1 MKFIRLCF
9 CCIYMIVLI
18 SCNKKEYYYYK
29 SGELESVIEHIDNR
43 VVHVRYYHKNG
54 NLLEEGCWLDNKNKK
69 DDRIGLWKIYSDDG
83 KLEWENNYD
92 NELKL
97 CYSKFY
103 FPNGIVG
110 LEGYNSVQQNKTDYR
125 VGHWS
130 EHLSD
135 GALLWEG
142 EYIDG
147 KILWREIDYDEA
159 LKLKVNVD
167 IKYDKF
173 IKIGDTVKCR
183 VIIPSVHYS
192 QYSAIVVGDNYE
204 YIANRQSDKDL
215 YPVVLIRKK
224 AGVLRFSLCFN
235 DSSGKFTP
243 KVGQKLR
250 CLEYDIPEK

>member
-1 MKFIRLCF
+1 MKFIRCCF
-9 CCIYMIVLI
+9 FCLYIIALV

-29 SGELESVIEHIDNR
+29 TGELESVIEHIDDRIVN
-43 VVHVRYYHKNG
+43 VKYYHKNG
-54 NLLEEGCWLDNKNKK
+54 NLLEEGCWLDNKKVK

-92 NELKL
+92 NEHKL

-110 LEGYNSVQQNKTDYR
+110 LEGCISVEQDRKDYR
-125 VGHWS
+125 IGHWS

-135 GALLWEG
+135 GVLLWEG

-147 KILWREIDYDEA
+147 KIQRREIDYDEA

-167 IKYDKF
+167 IKYDKK
-173 IKIGDTVKCR
+173 IKIGDTVKYR

-204 YIANRQSDKDL
+204 CKMNTESDKDL
-215 YPVVLIRKK
+215 YPGILIRK
-224 AGVLRFSLCFN
+224 GSGSLRFTLCFH
-235 DSSGKFTP
+235 DSTGKFTP

-250 CLEYDIPEK
+250 CLEYIIPEK